1 METKVLIVEDEP
13 ITAKDIS
20 FLLQDI
26 GINHTEM
33 AMNYDEAVD
42 ILEETTFDL
51 VLLDINLLSDQDGID
66 LAERINEKY
75 STPFIFITSYYTPSL
90 VTRAKVTE
98 PLAYLVKPFNKH
110 DIQINVEMALYK
122 SKIRQEDE
130 LLFFREQKGTISISQ
145 NEIIYLEAD
154 DNYTKIFF
162 KDKHITVSQ
171 TLKAIHGKLVQK
183 DFVRVHK
190 SYCVRLQKISM
201 IKGGFVYLDDRKV
214 PIGRSYKEAF
224 MAQIALL

>member
-26 GINHTEM
+26 GINHVDT
-33 AMNYDEAVD
+33 AMSYDEAVD
-42 ILEETTFDL
+42 LLKKTTFDL
-51 VLLDINLLSDQDGID
+51 VLLDINLSSDQDGVD
-66 LAERINEKY
+66 LAERINKNY

-98 PLAYLVKPFNKH
+98 PQAYLIKPFNSH

-122 SKIRQEDE
+122 SKMRQENE
-130 LLFFREQKGTISISQ
+130 LLFIREQKGTVSIGQ

-162 KDKHITVSQ
+162 EDKQMTVSQ
-171 TLKAIHGKLVQK
+171 TLKTIHGKLVQK

-201 IKGGFVYLDDRKV
+201 IKGGFVHLDDRKI
-214 PIGRSYKEAF
+214 PIGRSYKKDF
-224 MAQIALL
+224 MAQISLL